1 MKEAVLT
8 NATCF
13 NLGPRERQKR
23 LALGVM
29 GIAVGV
35 VAFLMLRASLAPW
48 WGYLVLMPFFTAG
61 AVGLIQ
67 WRERTCIAYARQ
79 GVRNIDR
86 GMEPIADEAEKRALR
101 ARAAVIQQRAVLV
114 GVAATLL
121 AIGLSFVG

>member
-1 MKEAVLT
+1 MKEAALT
-8 NATCF
+8 NAACF
-13 NLGPRERQKR
+13 NLGPKERQKR

-48 WGYLVLMPFFTAG
+48 WAYLVLMPFFVAG

-79 GVRNIDR
+79 GVRNFDR
-86 GMEPIADEAEKRALR
+86 GMEPIADEVEKRALQ